1 MQKISPSKGD
11 LSVSSRDP
19 RRAADNGRPRSQ
31 IVMMSHSTH
40 PSVECIWGCS
50 IQSVREICTSVQG
63 KWRNRMFTSTSLSSL
78 STSLHHIVISRPN
91 SCSDEE
97 PCNHV
102 PHSCFIVPHRCYRSR
117 VLIISILHP
126 LWLSPLLW
134 SVGRVGHGVEIKLQ
148 VECFHLQNY
157 VSGYMIRYLRF
168 YQNS

>member
-40 PSVECIWGCS
+40 
-50 IQSVREICTSVQG
+50 
-63 KWRNRMFTSTSLSSL
+63 
-78 STSLHHIVISRPN
+78 
-91 SCSDEE
+91 CSDEE

-117 VLIISILHP
+117 ALIFSILHP

-134 SVGRVGHGVEIKLQ
+134 SVGRVGHGVEIKPQ

-157 VSGYMIRYLRF
+157 VSGYMTRYLRF